1 MLLLMHALQVLEYE
15 TVLQQLASHCESPLG
30 ATYASELRPT
40 FDKGESARARSLT
53 HEAFELLA
61 VEKLPSLGAIRDLR
75 EPATKAVKGATLDGM
90 SLFHIGE
97 ALSTMRALKAI
108 LKPKRESFSGLWGMV
123 DNLVEDTRTEELILR
138 SIDSGGEVLDS
149 ATTELARLRRN
160 ARNAAS
166 RLTDKIQSYT
176 TGASRDYLSDPIVTQ
191 RGGRYVVPVK
201 AEHRGKIRGIVHDT
215 SGSGQTLFVE
225 PADVVEIGNSL
236 REAEAA
242 ALAEVARILL
252 DLSSRVRSLGL
263 ELVASIENA
272 GQIDLIL
279 AKARHGYAERGCLP
293 ETLEDAHMIIEKG
306 RHPLLSATVAV
317 PLTIEVGGP
326 FDGVLITGPNTGGK
340 TVAMKA
346 VGLFVAMAQSGMM
359 VPASRAR
366 IGHFSQIWADIGD
379 EQSLEQSLSTFSAHV
394 KNIAEALNGLK
405 KDALVILDEVGAG
418 TDPAEGAA
426 LARAIL
432 HAIQAKGAKVL
443 ASTHYGELKLFAA
456 NTPGF
461 QNCAMEFDLKTLR
474 PTYRLLVGTPGASH
488 ALKVAERCGMPKP
501 VVERA
506 REDQGV
512 QAEDV
517 AKMLEQLETA
527 QKRAQKAQSEA
538 DRLTHRLKEVEVQA
552 EEKLQQA
559 EEIRRTAKQKISEAV
574 ENEMRQIR
582 LDAAQLFDRLK
593 KSGLSNLDDARTKLK
608 ELNERGESLARRTKP
623 VAPAREAA
631 VVVKGMAVKVRG
643 YSQRGTV
650 LEDPRDGKAIVQ
662 VGPLRMTLNTSDLE
676 PERTPET
683 PKLKA
688 RKSSQLEKAQTAHVE
703 LDLRGE
709 RAEDAENKLQR
720 FIDDTILAGL
730 GSVRIVHGKGEG
742 ILRKVTQETLKGHKG
757 VQSFRDGD
765 PEEGGQGVTIAALR

>member
-108 LKPKRESFSGLWGMV
+108 LKPKRESFSGLWGMA